1 MAECMI
7 LGKIAGKNA
16 ASAKEPLPAYAVSAV
31 EAPLAYTLGV
41 ESDLTEE
48 TTYETAENEYLGK
61 GQGIGGE
68 IVVKVTMDGSSMAAI
83 DVLEQSE
90 TPDIGGKALET
101 LPQAVLDAQSV
112 DVDAVSGATTTS
124 NAFFTAVSEAL
135 SQAQ

>member
-7 LGKIAGKNA
+7 FGKIAGKNA
-16 ASAKEPLPAYAVSAV
+16 ASAKDPLPAYAVSAV

-83 DVLEQSE
+83 DVLE
-90 TPDIGGKALET
+90 T

>member
-1 MAECMI
+1 
-7 LGKIAGKNA
+7 
-16 ASAKEPLPAYAVSAV
+16 
-31 EAPLAYTLGV
+31 
-41 ESDLTEE
+41 
-48 TTYETAENEYLGK
+48 
-61 GQGIGGE
+61 
-68 IVVKVTMDGSSMAAI
+68 MDGSSMAAI